1 MPLPPYFVGSVLSF
15 SDGFLAAEIFVVL
28 FFDRDDFRLGG
39 CCCCCCLDSS
49 SCDEEEWDP
58 SPSLFA
64 AVGNIL
70 VLREDLE
77 RSVLDEDKMTCWRSL

>member
-1 MPLPPYFVGSVLSF
+1 MGSVLSF
-15 SDGFLAAEIFVVL
+15 SDGFFAAEFFVL

-39 CCCCCCLDSS
+39 CCLDSS
-49 SCDEEEWDP
+49 SDEEEWDP
-58 SPSLFA
+58 SPSFFA

-77 RSVLDEDKMTCWRSL
+77 RSVLDQDDMLAPEFMRWEKISP